1 MKVIPFVYTSK
12 CISSSIPLIIIELS
26 EIYLPF
32 DQYYVLTPYYATLK
46 ELLRTSTLV
55 DQISCYMRLVT
66 KECQKSTVPHGYDK
80 CAAQYSN
87 QPSAGPVAD
96 KSYVL

>member
-1 MKVIPFVYTSK
+1 MKVIPFVYTSI

-46 ELLRTSTLV
+46 ELWSTSTLV
-55 DQISCYMRLVT
+55 DQISCYMGLVT
-66 KECQKSTVPHGYDK
+66 KECQKSPELHTLYK
-80 CAAQYSN
+80 CAARYLN
-87 QPSAGPVAD
+87 QPNAGPVAD